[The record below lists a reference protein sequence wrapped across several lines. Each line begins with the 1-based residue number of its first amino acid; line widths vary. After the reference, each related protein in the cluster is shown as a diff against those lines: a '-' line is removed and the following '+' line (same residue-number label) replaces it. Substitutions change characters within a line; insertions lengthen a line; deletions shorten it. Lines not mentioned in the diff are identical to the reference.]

1 MKSPYRTELYEQVKL
16 SYLRHLGN
24 YDEVNKDFPDLT
36 RDYIRDVIKK
46 IKRTEDFDVNIKIAN
61 NLTREIYV
69 GYYARVRHCVDMV
82 NDLNK
87 KEFSYLSMC
96 CKKPV
101 RTDGG
106 RTYCM
111 KCGYEAETELSDRLA
126 TFESKRASLVE
137 WRNEVAA
144 LIDFAAKMKHAPADI
159 QQNTGSTYNVKQYN
173 VTLENQ
179 KKVLDTIH
187 EQSPADRE
195 RIIQNIETQLKEISY
210 KVAEMDSKEGS
221 PNGQPK

>member
-1 MKSPYRTELYEQVKL
+1 MKNPYRIELYEQVKL
-16 SYLRHLGN
+16 SWLRHLGD
-24 YDEVNKDFPDLT
+24 YDEIQKDFPELD
-36 RDYIRDVIKK
+36 RMYIERLIWK
-46 IKRTEDFDVNIKIAN
+46 IKRAEDIDINVKIVN

-106 RTYCM
+106 KTYCM

-126 TFESKRASLVE
+126 TFESKRTLIVE

-144 LIDFAAKMKHAPADI
+144 LVDFATKMKYTPAEI

-179 KKVLDTIH
+179 KKVLETIH

-195 RIIQNIETQLKEISY
+195 RVIQSIETQLKEISY